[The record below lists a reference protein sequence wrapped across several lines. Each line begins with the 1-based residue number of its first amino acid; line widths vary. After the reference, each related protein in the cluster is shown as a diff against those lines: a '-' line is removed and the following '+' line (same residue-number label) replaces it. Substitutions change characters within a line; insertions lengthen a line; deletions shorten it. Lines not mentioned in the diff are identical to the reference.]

1 MFQILDVLD
10 LKERFDEF
18 LLMSFQRDKAF
29 KNIIQ
34 AEFETFVNLNKNSP
48 EYLSLYMDEKLRK
61 GFKTH
66 MARRLLLDR
75 SLSDDLERMMISK
88 LKVMSDCICIV
99 CCFCMCR
106 ITECGYQ
113 FTLRLENMYRDKE
126 LWSTHAAAFR
136 EVKEALPGENVIDI
150 SVRVLTA
157 GVWPTQSAPVCILPP
172 VCENAFNVSSYG

>member
-1 MFQILDVLD
+1 
-10 LKERFDEF
+10 
-18 LLMSFQRDKAF
+18 
-29 KNIIQ
+29 
-34 AEFETFVNLNKNSP
+34 
-48 EYLSLYMDEKLRK
+48 
-61 GFKTH
+61 

-88 LKVMSDCICIV
+88 LK
-99 CCFCMCR
+99 
-106 ITECGYQ
+106 TECGYQ

-172 VCENAFNVSSYG
+172 VCENAFNVSSYL